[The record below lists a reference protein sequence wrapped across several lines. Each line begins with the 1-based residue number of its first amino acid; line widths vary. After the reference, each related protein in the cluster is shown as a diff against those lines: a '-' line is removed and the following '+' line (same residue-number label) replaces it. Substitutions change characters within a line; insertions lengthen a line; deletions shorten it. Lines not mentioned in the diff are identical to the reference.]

1 MASDGRI
8 EAPRVVAGFQPKAGS
23 FASEVHL
30 PPTWRR
36 VIDKQTYLRRSMTEK
51 KALTRVV
58 VTNPQGLHA
67 RPADMFVKCAMQFES
82 RIEIIKQSERFDGK
96 SILEILALAAVQ
108 GTELSIE
115 AVGADADA
123 ALKALTRLFERDF
136 AEEEDVSGRQ
146 GGLT

>member
-1 MASDGRI
+1 
-8 EAPRVVAGFQPKAGS
+8 
-23 FASEVHL
+23 
-30 PPTWRR
+30 
-36 VIDKQTYLRRSMTEK
+36 MTEK
-51 KALTRVV
+51 KALARVV

-67 RPADMFVKCAMQFES
+67 RPADLFVKCAMQFES
-82 RIEIIKQSERFDGK
+82 KIEIIKQSERFDGK

-123 ALKALTRLFERDF
+123 ALKALAKLFERDF

-146 GGLT
+146 GGSS